1 MLQFCA
7 GGSGVFQG
15 GKDSCKGDS
24 GGPLM
29 FLSDRGGSPKFYVA
43 GVVSEGP
50 YCQRAAENQVPPGIY
65 TRVSAFVQWILDNM
79 RE

>member
-1 MLQFCA
+1 MCA
-7 GGSGVFQG
+7 GGSDVSGG

-29 FLSDRGGSPKFYVA
+29 FLGDWDESPLFYVA

-50 YCQRAAENQVPPGIY
+50 DCEKTTEHQVPGIY
-65 TRVSAFVQWILDNM
+65 TRVSAFLQWILDNI

>member
-1 MLQFCA
+1 MLQLCA
-7 GGSGVFQG
+7 GGSGVSQG

-50 YCQRAAENQVPPGIY
+50 DCERAAEHQVPGIY
-65 TRVSAFVQWILDNM
+65 TRVSAFVHWILDNM